1 MLHSLLPVTVINIL
15 YNVSSHVLNMVLQSD
30 VGDYMYVN
38 DGIKSD
44 KYTLLEF
51 IDLNISLIYFER
63 LQIFI
68 NSTFNKLM
76 YFNCLKKTLLEN
88 K

>member
-1 MLHSLLPVTVINIL
+1 
-15 YNVSSHVLNMVLQSD
+15 MVLQSD